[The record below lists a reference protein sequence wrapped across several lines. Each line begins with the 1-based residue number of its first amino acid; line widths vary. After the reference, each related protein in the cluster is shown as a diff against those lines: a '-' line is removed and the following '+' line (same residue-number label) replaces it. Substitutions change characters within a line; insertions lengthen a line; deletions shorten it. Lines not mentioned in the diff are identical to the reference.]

1 MAKNNKDTNFELE
14 ISQKE
19 LQEFIENLDPKRNIQ
34 DLAASAAEIIA
45 SAGFST
51 HWDDILPML
60 DDEHISEDLRLAAHI
75 IFRAKLVLEE
85 MEKDSSLRNI
95 VYNTMLMMDALEV
108 ANIKGYIPSESD
120 VNFNKMEAK
129 TSSMNMAIKKEKII
143 DTIRQLA
150 KENPK
155 KGITWLRKR
164 ASTLL
169 SSETQKGYSYR
180 QILRDTKGM
189 RIKNDK
195 T

>member
-1 MAKNNKDTNFELE
+1 MSNKNKDKDAELE

-19 LQEFIENLDPKRNIQ
+19 LQEFIETLDPKRNIQ

-45 SAGFST
+45 NAGFST
-51 HWDDILPML
+51 QWDDILPML
-60 DDEHISEDLRLAAHI
+60 DDEHIQEQLRLAAHI

-85 MEKDSSLRNI
+85 MEKDSSLDNI

-108 ANIKGYIPSESD
+108 ANLKGYIPPTSE
-120 VNFNKMEAK
+120 VNFKKMKAK
-129 TSSMNMAIKKEKII
+129 TSTMDMAIKKEKII

-150 KENPK
+150 KENPD

-169 SSETQKGYSYR
+169 SSEERKGYSYR
-180 QILRDTKGM
+180 QIQRDTKGM
-189 RIKNDK
+189 RIRKD
-195 T
+195 

>member
-1 MAKNNKDTNFELE
+1 MSNKNKDKDSELE

-19 LQEFIENLDPKRNIQ
+19 LQEFIETLDPKRNIQ

-45 SAGFST
+45 NAGFST
-51 HWDDILPML
+51 QWDDILPML
-60 DDEHISEDLRLAAHI
+60 DDQHIQEQLRLAAHI

-85 MEKDSSLRNI
+85 MEKDSSSDNI

-108 ANIKGYIPSESD
+108 ANLKGYIPPTSE
-120 VNFNKMEAK
+120 VNFKKMKAK
-129 TSSMNMAIKKEKII
+129 TSTMDMAIKKEKII

-150 KENPK
+150 KENPE

-169 SSETQKGYSYR
+169 SSEKKKGYSYR
-180 QILRDTKGM
+180 QIQRDTKGM
-189 RIKNDK
+189 KIRKD
-195 T
+195 

>member
-1 MAKNNKDTNFELE
+1 MSNKNKDKDSELE

-19 LQEFIENLDPKRNIQ
+19 LQEFIETLDPKRNIQ

-45 SAGFST
+45 NAGFST
-51 HWDDILPML
+51 QWDDILPML
-60 DDEHISEDLRLAAHI
+60 DDEHIQEQLRLAAHI

-85 MEKDSSLRNI
+85 MEKDSSLDNI

-108 ANIKGYIPSESD
+108 ANLKGYIPPTSE
-120 VNFNKMEAK
+120 VNFKKMKAK
-129 TSSMNMAIKKEKII
+129 TSTMDMAIKKEKII

-150 KENPK
+150 KKNPD

-169 SSETQKGYSYR
+169 SSEERKGYSYR
-180 QILRDTKGM
+180 QIQRDTKGM
-189 RIKNDK
+189 RIRKD
-195 T
+195 

>member
-1 MAKNNKDTNFELE
+1 MVNKNKDKDPELE

-19 LQEFIENLDPKRNIQ
+19 LQELIETLDPKRNIQ

-51 HWDDILPML
+51 QWDDILPML
-60 DDEHISEDLRLAAHI
+60 DDERIQERLRLAAHI
-75 IFRAKLVLEE
+75 IFRARLVLEE
-85 MEKDSSLRNI
+85 MEKHSSLHNI

-108 ANIKGYIPSESD
+108 ANIKGYIPPTSE
-120 VNFNKMEAK
+120 VNFKKMKAE
-129 TSSMNMAIKKEKII
+129 TSTMDKAIKKEKII

-150 KENPK
+150 KENPD

-169 SSETQKGYSYR
+169 SSEKDKGYSYR
-180 QILRDTKGM
+180 QIQRDTKGM
-189 RIKNDK
+189 RIRKD
-195 T
+195 

>member
-1 MAKNNKDTNFELE
+1 MSNKNKDKDSELE

-19 LQEFIENLDPKRNIQ
+19 LQEFIETLDPKRNIQ

-45 SAGFST
+45 NAGFST
-51 HWDDILPML
+51 QWDDILPML
-60 DDEHISEDLRLAAHI
+60 DDEHIQEQLRLAAHI

-85 MEKDSSLRNI
+85 MEKDSSLDNI

-108 ANIKGYIPSESD
+108 ANLKGYIPPTSE
-120 VNFNKMEAK
+120 VNFKKMKAK
-129 TSSMNMAIKKEKII
+129 TSTMDMAIKKEKII

-150 KENPK
+150 KENPD

-169 SSETQKGYSYR
+169 SSEERKGYSYR
-180 QILRDTKGM
+180 QIQRDTKGM
-189 RIKNDK
+189 RIRKD
-195 T
+195 

>member
-1 MAKNNKDTNFELE
+1 MVNKNKDKDPELE

-19 LQEFIENLDPKRNIQ
+19 LQDLIETLDPKRNIQ

-51 HWDDILPML
+51 QWDDILPML
-60 DDEHISEDLRLAAHI
+60 DDEHIQERLRLAAHI
-75 IFRAKLVLEE
+75 IFRARLVLEE
-85 MEKDSSLRNI
+85 MEKHSSLHNI

-108 ANIKGYIPSESD
+108 ANIKGYIPPTSE
-120 VNFNKMEAK
+120 VNFKKMKAE
-129 TSSMNMAIKKEKII
+129 TSTMDKAIKKEKII

-150 KENPK
+150 KENPD

-169 SSETQKGYSYR
+169 SSEKDKGYSYR
-180 QILRDTKGM
+180 QIQRDTKGM
-189 RIKNDK
+189 RIRKD
-195 T
+195 

>member
-1 MAKNNKDTNFELE
+1 MAKNNKDTTFKLE

-19 LQEFIENLDPKRNIQ
+19 LQEFIETLDPKRNIQ

-60 DDEHISEDLRLAAHI
+60 DDELISEDLRLAAHI

-95 VYNTMLMMDALEV
+95 VYNTMLMMDALGV
-108 ANIKGYIPSESD
+108 ANIKGYIPSASE

-129 TSSMNMAIKKEKII
+129 TSSMNIAIKKEDSWQKKIRKKVSPGLEKEHLLCSVLKHRK
-143 DTIRQLA
+143 DTVTG
-150 KENPK
+150 K
-155 KGITWLRKR
+155 
-164 ASTLL
+164 S
-169 SSETQKGYSYR
+169 
-180 QILRDTKGM
+180 
-189 RIKNDK
+189 
-195 T
+195 

>member
-1 MAKNNKDTNFELE
+1 MANKNKDKDSELE

-19 LQEFIENLDPKRNIQ
+19 LQDLIETLDPKRNIQ
-34 DLAASAAEIIA
+34 DLAASAAEVIA

-51 HWDDILPML
+51 QWDDILPML
-60 DDEHISEDLRLAAHI
+60 DDENIQERLRLAAHI

-85 MEKDSSLRNI
+85 MEKDSSLHNI

-108 ANIKGYIPSESD
+108 ANIKGYIPPTSE
-120 VNFNKMEAK
+120 VNFKKMKAE
-129 TSSMNMAIKKEKII
+129 TSTMNMAVKKEKII

-150 KENPK
+150 KENPD

-169 SSETQKGYSYR
+169 SSAEKKGYSYR
-180 QILRDTKGM
+180 QIQRDTKGM
-189 RIKNDK
+189 KIKKD
-195 T
+195 

>member
-1 MAKNNKDTNFELE
+1 MANKNKDKDSELE

-19 LQEFIENLDPKRNIQ
+19 LQEFIETLDPKRNIQ

-45 SAGFST
+45 NAGFST
-51 HWDDILPML
+51 QWDDILPML
-60 DDEHISEDLRLAAHI
+60 DDEHIQEQLRLAAHI

-85 MEKDSSLRNI
+85 MEKDSSSDNI

-108 ANIKGYIPSESD
+108 ANLKGYIPPTSE
-120 VNFNKMEAK
+120 VNFKKMKAK
-129 TSSMNMAIKKEKII
+129 TSTMDMAIKKEKII

-150 KENPK
+150 KENPD

-169 SSETQKGYSYR
+169 SSEESKGYSYR
-180 QILRDTKGM
+180 QIQRDTKGM
-189 RIKNDK
+189 RIRKD
-195 T
+195 

>member
-1 MAKNNKDTNFELE
+1 MSNKNKDKDSELE

-19 LQEFIENLDPKRNIQ
+19 LQEFIETLDPKRNIQ

-45 SAGFST
+45 NAGFST
-51 HWDDILPML
+51 QWDDILPML
-60 DDEHISEDLRLAAHI
+60 DDQHIQEQLRLAAHI

-85 MEKDSSLRNI
+85 MEKDSSSDNI

-108 ANIKGYIPSESD
+108 ANLKGYIPPTSE
-120 VNFNKMEAK
+120 VNFKKMKAK
-129 TSSMNMAIKKEKII
+129 TSTMDMAIKKEKII

-150 KENPK
+150 KENPD

-169 SSETQKGYSYR
+169 SSAEKKGYSYR
-180 QILRDTKGM
+180 QIQRDTKGM
-189 RIKNDK
+189 RIRKD
-195 T
+195 

>member
-1 MAKNNKDTNFELE
+1 MSNKNKDKDSELE

-19 LQEFIENLDPKRNIQ
+19 LQEFIETLDPKRNIQ

-45 SAGFST
+45 NAGFST
-51 HWDDILPML
+51 QWDDILPML
-60 DDEHISEDLRLAAHI
+60 DDQHIQEQLRLAAHI

-85 MEKDSSLRNI
+85 MEKDSSLDNI

-108 ANIKGYIPSESD
+108 ANLKGYIPPISQ
-120 VNFNKMEAK
+120 VNFKKMKAK
-129 TSSMNMAIKKEKII
+129 TSTMDMAIKKEKII

-150 KENPK
+150 KENPD

-169 SSETQKGYSYR
+169 SSEESKGYSYR
-180 QILRDTKGM
+180 QIQRDTKGM
-189 RIKNDK
+189 RIRKD
-195 T
+195 

>member
-1 MAKNNKDTNFELE
+1 MANKNKDKDSELE

-19 LQEFIENLDPKRNIQ
+19 LQEFIETLDPKRNIQ

-45 SAGFST
+45 NAGFST
-51 HWDDILPML
+51 QWDDILPML
-60 DDEHISEDLRLAAHI
+60 DDEHIQEQLRLAAHI

-85 MEKDSSLRNI
+85 MEKNSSLDNI

-108 ANIKGYIPSESD
+108 ANLKGYIPPTSE
-120 VNFNKMEAK
+120 VNFKKMKAK
-129 TSSMNMAIKKEKII
+129 TSTMDMAIKKEKII

-150 KENPK
+150 KENPD

-169 SSETQKGYSYR
+169 SSEERKGYSYR
-180 QILRDTKGM
+180 QIQRDTKGM
-189 RIKNDK
+189 RIRKD
-195 T
+195 

>member
-1 MAKNNKDTNFELE
+1 MSNKNKDKDAELE

-19 LQEFIENLDPKRNIQ
+19 LQEFIETLDPKRNIQ

-45 SAGFST
+45 NAGFST
-51 HWDDILPML
+51 QWDDILPML
-60 DDEHISEDLRLAAHI
+60 DDEHIQEQLRLAAHI

-85 MEKDSSLRNI
+85 MEKDSSLDNI

-108 ANIKGYIPSESD
+108 ANLKGYIPPTSE
-120 VNFNKMEAK
+120 VNFKKMKAK
-129 TSSMNMAIKKEKII
+129 TSTMDMAIKKEKII

-150 KENPK
+150 KENPD

-169 SSETQKGYSYR
+169 SSEESKGYSYR
-180 QILRDTKGM
+180 QIQRDTKGM
-189 RIKNDK
+189 RIRKD
-195 T
+195 

>member
-1 MAKNNKDTNFELE
+1 MSNKNKDKDSELE

-19 LQEFIENLDPKRNIQ
+19 LQEFIETLDPKRNIQ

-45 SAGFST
+45 NAGFST
-51 HWDDILPML
+51 QWDDILPML
-60 DDEHISEDLRLAAHI
+60 DDQHIQEQLRLAAHI

-85 MEKDSSLRNI
+85 MEKDSSSDNI

-108 ANIKGYIPSESD
+108 ANLKGYIPPTSE
-120 VNFNKMEAK
+120 VNFKKMKAK
-129 TSSMNMAIKKEKII
+129 TSTMDMAIKKEKII

-150 KENPK
+150 KENPD

-169 SSETQKGYSYR
+169 SSEESKGYSYR
-180 QILRDTKGM
+180 QIQRDTKGM
-189 RIKNDK
+189 RIRKD
-195 T
+195 